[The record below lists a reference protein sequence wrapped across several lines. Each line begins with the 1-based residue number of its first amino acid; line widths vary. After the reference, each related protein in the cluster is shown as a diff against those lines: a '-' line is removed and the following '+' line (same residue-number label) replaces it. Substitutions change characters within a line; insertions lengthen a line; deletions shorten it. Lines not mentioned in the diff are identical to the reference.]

1 MTACGACA
9 HSVRGRTALQGQ
21 LGTAA
26 GSGRLAGPV
35 PHRGQRA
42 REVGRRLRQ
51 GGPRPLIYLLVEVT
65 MTETSTG
72 RPTVPYPA
80 GDRRC

>member
-51 GGPRPLIYLLVEVT
+51 GGPRPL
-65 MTETSTG
+65 TE
-72 RPTVPYPA
+72 
-80 GDRRC
+80 DRQKPELRSDGPSR